1 MKVPVYMAAFHGK
14 SVIRTVDV
22 GEYTVRNSHDPQD
35 VLDEVFRLG
44 QNDFQPQSNRYSVSV
59 GDVIYLFDE
68 YWAVMPVGFK
78 KMTEEQF
85 HKLPDEPLGADA
97 YKIEEYITGKR

>member
-1 MKVPVYMAAFHGK
+1 MKVPVYMAAYHGK
-14 SVIRTVDV
+14 DVIRTVDV
-22 GEYTVRNSHDPQD
+22 GDFPTDDKQG
-35 VLDEVFRLG
+35 VLNEVFRLG

-59 GDVIYLFDE
+59 GDVIYYDGE

-97 YKIEEYITGKR
+97 YKIEDYITGGMS